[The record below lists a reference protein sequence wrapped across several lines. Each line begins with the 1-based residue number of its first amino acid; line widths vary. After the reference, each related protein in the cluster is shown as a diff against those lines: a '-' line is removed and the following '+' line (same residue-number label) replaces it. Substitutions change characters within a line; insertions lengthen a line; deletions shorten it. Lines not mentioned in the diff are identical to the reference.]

1 MGMPTRGRPCD
12 QRTVGT
18 LARASPIFPERFPM
32 EGQMK
37 FKPAQA
43 RQLNFMWMLFRNYRT
58 SYRVQQ
64 LPQLPTSLGWAGLGE
79 PCAASYLS

>member
-1 MGMPTRGRPCD
+1 
-12 QRTVGT
+12 
-18 LARASPIFPERFPM
+18 M

-58 SYRVQQ
+58 SYRMQQ

-79 PCAASYLS
+79 PCAASYLG